1 MASLVLVQL
10 VLVGS
15 QKCSILD
22 SRGVGIEMSSMLEIK
37 PEQGFSSLALSF
49 ERGPN
54 A

>member
-1 MASLVLVQL
+1 MASLGLVQL
-10 VLVGS
+10 VLVIS

-22 SRGVGIEMSSMLEIK
+22 SCGVGIEMSSMLEIK
-37 PEQGFSSLALSF
+37 PEQDFSSLALSF